1 MIFNGKVRILMEKSI
16 KRNLELAS
24 DKSKNDS
31 NAKNLLSEKDI
42 LANILQTV
50 VHEFHQKNR
59 HGSPYLQ
66 VWGGSAVRR

>member
-1 MIFNGKVRILMEKSI
+1 MERSI

-24 DKSKNDS
+24 DKSKYDS

-50 VHEFHQKNR
+50 VHQKNR
-59 HGSPYLQ
+59 HGSPCLQ